1 MIGSG
6 LLVPLDFGSIR
17 DGWDFGM
24 DVYIST
30 VTGKSITTV
39 PAGASTSTRR
49 LLGSLIAASNP
60 KMALFT

>member
-1 MIGSG
+1 MIGSD

-17 DGWDFGM
+17 DGWDFM

-30 VTGKSITTV
+30 VTGKSTTTV

-49 LLGSLIAASNP
+49 LLGR
-60 KMALFT
+60 

>member
-24 DVYIST
+24 DVYISI
-30 VTGKSITTV
+30 VTGKSTTTV
-39 PAGASTSTRR
+39 PAGASTSTNPTRTF
-49 LLGSLIAASNP
+49 LG
-60 KMALFT
+60 